1 MTMFRGSHYGLSHGI
16 QMVIVTKLIWFTDHI
31 QTMQLTLLTIFQPH
45 TSHIPTTISKFRT
58 LPLAPKRLTCLLSQW
73 PWSSTRSSLVSSG
86 SDEWQPSVS
95 LRWVHTQSAIITS
108 HPCIHPSFHPS
119 IPHSIYP
126 SLISSMHPS
135 ILISSIH
142 ASIPHSSHPSIHPS
156 FHQSIYPSLIPSI
169 YPSLIPSIH
178 PSIPHFIHASF
189 KIVEC
194 FWSWCFCQSSSFL
207 SDCCAVSV
215 ASGAP
220 VQISYTAKISIPF
233 TASVTNKTTISCV
246 WQP

>member
-58 LPLAPKRLTCLLSQW
+58 VPLAPKRLTCLLSQW

-119 IPHSIYP
+119 IPHSICP

-169 YPSLIPSIH
+169 HLSIPHSIHPSIH
-178 PSIPHFIHASF
+178 PSFHPCIIQNCGVLLIVMLSSELQLFIWLLRS
-189 KIVEC
+189 ER
-194 FWSWCFCQSSSFL
+194 SERSTSSDFL
-207 SDCCAVSV
+207 LSKNLDSLYCIRY
-215 ASGAP
+215 
-220 VQISYTAKISIPF
+220 Q
-233 TASVTNKTTISCV
+233 
-246 WQP
+246 